1 MEIIYSSVPEMDL
14 TELNKYK
21 KHSRFVFTVHDSLA
35 RVCNAP
41 TDKSG
46 IYIVYEE
53 RDNESELIYIGSSGQ
68 KNKDGS
74 LKVRK
79 SGLGGMKDRIVNGHQ
94 FGKVSRK
101 RSWVKQM
108 QIEKVNALKVLWWVT
123 YDNDAKD
130 FPTDVE
136 RKLINK
142 FKEIYNCLPR
152 WNRM

>member
-1 MEIIYSSVPEMDL
+1 MEL

-21 KHSRFVFTVHDSLA
+21 KKSHFEFSISNSLE

-41 TDKSG
+41 TDRSG
-46 IYIVYEE
+46 IYIVYAMTG
-53 RDNESELIYIGSSGQ
+53 NQSELIYIGSSGQ

-101 RSWVKQM
+101 RSWVNQM
-108 QIEKVNALKVLWWVT
+108 QIENINTLKVYWWVT
-123 YDNDAKD
+123 YDDEVKD

-136 RKLINK
+136 RQLINK
-142 FKEIYNCLPR
+142 FKETYNCLPK

>member
-1 MEIIYSSVPEMDL
+1 MEL

-21 KHSRFVFTVHDSLA
+21 MHSQFVFTIKDSLQQ
-35 RVCNAP
+35 VCDAP

-46 IYIVYEE
+46 IYIVY
-53 RDNESELIYIGSSGQ
+53 NVTASASELIYIGSSGQ

-79 SGLGGMKDRIVNGHQ
+79 AGLGGMKDRIVNGHQ

-108 QIEKVNALKVLWWVT
+108 QIENMKTLNVFWWVT
-123 YDNDAKD
+123 YDDEIKD

-136 RKLINK
+136 RQLLDR
-142 FKEIYNCLPR
+142 FKAENNCLPK
-152 WNRM
+152 WNRV

>member
-1 MEIIYSSVPEMDL
+1 MDL

-21 KHSRFVFTVHDSLA
+21 RHSYFAFNTNDSLQK
-35 RVCNAP
+35 VCNAP

-46 IYIVYEE
+46 IYIVYAVT
-53 RDNESELIYIGSSGQ
+53 DNESELIYIGSSGQ
-68 KNKDGS
+68 KNSDGT

-79 SGLGGMKDRIVNGHQ
+79 AGLGGMKDRIVNGHQ

-101 RSWVKQM
+101 RSWIMQM
-108 QIEKVNALKVLWWVT
+108 QNENINSLKVFWWVT
-123 YDNDAKD
+123 YDNEVKD

-136 RKLINK
+136 RQLINK
-142 FKEIYNCLPR
+142 FKALNNCLPK